1 MQSGLEDAIAATV
14 YPGRRGLKSK
24 KHGRRGVYGAE
35 LGPPRAPRAARLAC
49 RRFVHRS
56 ALGLAA
62 CNPDSQGVSAQQ
74 PRGATVAFDSLDGLP
89 PGQFQRLVENLNE
102 EAQSRRLPV
111 ISREQPSAYRV
122 RGYLAAKVAKNQ
134 TTISWVWDVFDQDEH
149 RALRI
154 SGEETAKVRHKD
166 AWAAADDA
174 LLQRIAQ
181 SSMEQLTAFL
191 TSPAVAPGTAPSC
204 GGSNCPRRRKRIPP
218 RGRRY
223 FPYFPPAG
231 RSSIDGERRAV
242 RRGCDGP
249 RAASAA
255 APRGACIVAR
265 DVDARG
271 VPPLSRDSSF
281 PPKAGTTISSRIAA
295 PCPPC
300 YDHAACG
307 RE

>member
-1 MQSGLEDAIAATV
+1 MEQSGGHRV
-14 YPGRRGLKSK
+14 RRARRVWRVAGLLT
-24 KHGRRGVYGAE
+24 GA
-35 LGPPRAPRAARLAC
+35 LA
-49 RRFVHRS
+49 
-56 ALGLAA
+56 LAA

-89 PGQFQRLVENLNE
+89 PVQFQRLVKNLND

-122 RGYLAAKVAKNQ
+122 RGYLAATVAKKQ

-191 TSPAVAPGTAPSC
+191 TSPAVAPGTAPSAEVQIA
-204 GGSNCPRRRKRIPP
+204 GASDSSPEAAGIFRIFRPQADPVSTASAEPSGEDETGPVPLPRRR
-218 RGRRY
+218 
-223 FPYFPPAG
+223 PAALV
-231 RSSIDGERRAV
+231 SSRETLTL
-242 RRGCDGP
+242 
-249 RAASAA
+249 AAS
-255 APRGACIVAR
+255 RR
-265 DVDARG
+265 
-271 VPPLSRDSSF
+271 
-281 PPKAGTTISSRIAA
+281 
-295 PCPPC
+295 
-300 YDHAACG
+300 
-307 RE
+307 